1 MIQEGSVTISFW
13 KNIQP
18 FFSEKRKISNKI
30 TLVDNKEYTI
40 KSVLLIISRS
50 KNIPSFPLNELGLSE
65 IERELNLIVPRKA
78 TKSNGIP
85 PKLLKY
91 TKTIC
96 FDTLKTIFNNCL
108 ITAEFPNELKL
119 ADVTS
124 ILKKEDPYRAKNYR
138 PVSLL
143 HSVSKIFEKI
153 LHRQVSSYV
162 NQFLSALEKALV
174 RNKHYCNN
182 GKMEKYSWSKWIWWC
197 NTYELFKGFWYY

>member
-1 MIQEGSVTISFW
+1 MTISFW

-30 TLVDNKEYTI
+30 TLVDNKENTI

-78 TKSNGIP
+78 TASNGIP

-124 ILKKEDPYRAKNYR
+124 ILKKEDPSRAKDYS

-143 HSVSKIFEKI
+143 HSVFTGSVLGPLLFNIYIKDFFYLTEMTDVCNVDDTTFHACD
-153 LHRQVSSYV
+153 LDSY
-162 NQFLSALEKALV
+162 
-174 RNKHYCNN
+174 Y
-182 GKMEKYSWSKWIWWC
+182 
-197 NTYELFKGFWYY
+197 

>member
-1 MIQEGSVTISFW
+1 MTISFW

-30 TLVDNKEYTI
+30 TLVDNKENTI

-78 TKSNGIP
+78 TVSNGIP

-124 ILKKEDPYRAKNYR
+124 ILKKEDPSRDNTG
-138 PVSLL
+138 LL
-143 HSVSKIFEKI
+143 VFFPLSHKYLKE
-153 LHRQVSSYV
+153 SYTG
-162 NQFLSALEKALV
+162 
-174 RNKHYCNN
+174 R
-182 GKMEKYSWSKWIWWC
+182 
-197 NTYELFKGFWYY
+197 